1 MQKRL
6 FLLCPTDTL
15 ESTIN
20 KISSGDNYFYTS
32 LGNSF
37 DVDSETLQHIKEL
50 VDKQEICKIYFV
62 LSNDNKIILD
72 ALGGQFFSH
81 ISGLKKCYKE
91 VKKQQRNAEIIEK
104 SEGSQ
109 FSILSYYL
117 NRKRKEL
124 QFQLDHLCAHDVA
137 VSAKIYNKQENSFR
151 DIYAD
156 LICLERHS
164 LN

>member
-6 FLLCPTDTL
+6 FLLCPTDAL

-20 KISSGDNYFYTS
+20 KVSIGENYFYTS

-37 DVDSETLQHIKEL
+37 DVDFSTLQHIQEL
-50 VDKQEICKIYFV
+50 VEEQEICNIYFV

-72 ALGGQFFSH
+72 ALGGQFFSD
-81 ISGLKKCYKE
+81 IRGLKKCYKE

-104 SEGSQ
+104 SAGSQ

-117 NRKRKEL
+117 NRKIKEL
-124 QFQLDHLCAHDVA
+124 QFQLNHLCTHDVA
-137 VSAKIYNKQENSFR
+137 VNAKIYNKQEDSFK

>member
-1 MQKRL
+1 M
-6 FLLCPTDTL
+6 
-15 ESTIN
+15 
-20 KISSGDNYFYTS
+20 
-32 LGNSF
+32 
-37 DVDSETLQHIKEL
+37 

-72 ALGGQFFSH
+72 ALGGQFFSG
-81 ISGLKKCYKE
+81 IRGLKKCYKE

-104 SEGSQ
+104 NAGSQ
-109 FSILSYYL
+109 FSIISYYL
-117 NRKRKEL
+117 NSKIKEL
-124 QFQLDHLCAHDVA
+124 QFQLNHLCNHDVA
-137 VSAKIYNKQENSFR
+137 VNAKIYNKQEDSFK